1 MPTTPR
7 ELLHRLFEYIEE
19 QLKQADP
26 RGFLIGKSLAPR
38 FFQKDLAALPGV
50 TFDVTEPGDHIWLKV
65 DRLEAI
71 HPPAVVAE
79 YAHLIRLSEEP
90 VGSVPHLDELEF
102 ARVLGEAKAEKDEAL
117 HEDIENEFRS
127 RVDAVLVGYTNQWQE
142 WAAIEA
148 PRRRSISLYGD
159 LFALKHQLQAG
170 QTSNPIEFVWGLG
183 IGSWTLSFEGK
194 PFDFQYPL
202 LTQPLEIA
210 LDDDSM
216 ALEVRPRATDPRC
229 EMDAFV
235 GVGIPG
241 AADCEKAM
249 REHIA
254 RHSDTPVS
262 PFSASSYA
270 DVLKLAAR
278 NLDSRGSYVE
288 VLSAGQD
295 APAAGEHLVVSD
307 AWVLFAR
314 PKSNNFLVEDLKNI
328 RHKLD
333 KGCDIPAGPLALVS
347 PPSDVPI
354 SYEAVN
360 FRGLSGR
367 GANAGSASSSSASAT
382 QELYF
387 PLPYNQEQVTIV
399 QRLERAAGVTVQ
411 GPPGTGKTHTIANI
425 ICHYLASGKR
435 ILVTSRGEPALG
447 VLQSKIPE
455 EVRPLTVALLAGD
468 RDGIRQFQASIE
480 AIQHQVSQLNPE
492 QTREEIDRLH
502 QAIDRTHT
510 ELTHIDRKV
519 DEIALEQLADIQV
532 EGASFRAQQLAELV
546 VNGAS
551 YYSWFDDELSLAPEH
566 APPLS
571 TEEGGRLR
579 DDRRSLGEDL
589 AYVTAGVPSADELPL
604 APSIGQLHTSLCKLK
619 SLDAAVAAG
628 DILPLRAITS
638 DVLQIARELL
648 SLLEAAQSDLKALS
662 EVDEKWPDTLRRR
675 CAQPSYATEVSALVA
690 LFDDARR
697 LGEARAAFLKRPV
710 DFPHE
715 GLSNPKT
722 IEAVGRGAMT
732 GKPFGFV
739 AFGAAEAKDH
749 IARTR
754 VNGLTPASAEDWA
767 HVQTYLK
774 LHEQVVS
781 FSSRWNPV
789 AELLELPELTGG
801 VSQLRRFELVT
812 GVARS
817 VHQMATRYDAVL
829 PKKAE
834 LVFSTAPASL
844 ACGSSDDYEAVR
856 QHIRLHLTRAELAD
870 AATAVSQLREKLA
883 GNSGAITQ
891 ALHSFVDT
899 TLGNQQVEAARVAA
913 DYTELMVELR
923 RVTGLAPML
932 GRMREYSA
940 RLAQAGTE
948 NLARRILEVPVANGG
963 EDSVFPVSWREAW
976 AWARMR
982 SHLNKIEARRELVA
996 LNERRSHL
1004 EAGLAKMY
1012 RDVVGKAAWLAT
1024 KRNASP
1030 KVLQAL
1036 AGYATAI
1043 RRIGRGTGPNAVRY
1057 RRDAQQ
1063 SMLDAAG
1070 AVPCWIMSHAK
1081 ISESM
1086 PADIGAFD
1094 LVIVDEASQ
1103 SDLWALP
1110 AIVRAKKILVV
1121 GDDKQVSPDGG
1132 FMSSAR
1138 IGELRDR
1145 YLRDQP
1151 YGSDMTPE
1159 KSLYDLAARVFA
1171 AEQVMLREHFRCVPS
1186 IIAYSNA
1193 QFYKGGIQPLRI
1205 PRASERLD
1213 PPLVDI
1219 YVPGGVRDRKD
1230 CNKLEA
1236 EAIADEINAILANE
1250 AFSGRTIGVVSLL
1263 GMEQAKYIDA
1273 LVRERCPAA
1282 ELVRREF
1289 DCGDARTFQGSE
1301 RDIMFLSMV
1310 VDPEHCHALSGNA
1323 YDQRFNVAAS
1333 RARDRMYLV
1342 RSVTGEHLSE
1352 KDVRL
1357 SLLSHFN
1364 KPSVGQPIDQEGLIK
1379 LCESGF
1385 EREVFSMLVQRG
1397 YRVLPQV
1404 KSGAYRLDMVVEG
1417 ENDTRL
1423 AVECD
1428 GDAFHGP
1435 ERWTS
1440 DMNRQRI
1447 LERAGWTFWRC
1458 FASTWCLRKEE
1469 VFEELV
1475 ERLTA
1480 MGIEP
1485 IGALE
1490 RLPSL
1495 VEYREWSPARKETG
1509 PDAIDEVI
1517 SASVAGALQ
1526 LARNSDDREVMG
1538 IDKVNTDKT
1547 TEK

>member
-1 MPTTPR
+1 MSTKPR

-26 RGFLIGKSLAPR
+26 RSFVVGKSLTPR
-38 FFQKDLAALPGV
+38 FFQNDLAALPGV
-50 TFDVTEPGDHIWLKV
+50 VFDVTEPGDHIWLKV

-71 HPPAVVAE
+71 HPPAVASE
-79 YAHLIRLSEEP
+79 YVHLIRFSDDP
-90 VGSVPHLDELEF
+90 TGSAPHIDELEF
-102 ARVLGEAKAEKDEAL
+102 ARVLLEVKAGKEDAL
-117 HEDIENEFRS
+117 HGDVENEFRA
-127 RVDAVLVGYTNQWQE
+127 RVETALVVHTSQWQQ
-142 WAAIEA
+142 WAAVEK
-148 PRRRSISLYGD
+148 PRRRSIALYGD
-159 LFALKHQLQAG
+159 LFALKHQLQAE
-170 QTSNPIEFVWGLG
+170 QTANPIEFVWGLG
-183 IGSWTLSFEGK
+183 IASWTLSFEDK
-194 PFDFQYPL
+194 PCDFQYPL

-235 GVGIPG
+235 GIGVLG

-254 RHSDTPVS
+254 RHRDTPVS
-262 PFSASSYA
+262 PFSTSSYA

-278 NLDSRGSYVE
+278 NLDSRGTYVE
-288 VLSAGQD
+288 VLSAGKD
-295 APAAGEHLVVSD
+295 APAAGEHLVVTD

-314 PKSNNFLVEDLKNI
+314 PKSNNFLVDDLKNI
-328 RHKLD
+328 RHKLEE
-333 KGCDIPAGPLALVS
+333 GCDIPAGPLALVS
-347 PPSDVPI
+347 PPSDIPI

-367 GANAGSASSSSASAT
+367 GTSSGLGAGSVA

-435 ILVTSRGEPALG
+435 ILVTSRGEPALK

-455 EVRPLTVALLAGD
+455 EVQPLTVALLAGD

-502 QAIDRTHT
+502 HAIDRAHT
-510 ELTHIDRKV
+510 ELTNIDRRV
-519 DEIALEQLADIQV
+519 DEIALTQLSEIKVD
-532 EGASFRAQQLAELV
+532 GSSLRAQELAELV
-546 VNGAS
+546 VGGAS
-551 YYSWFDDELSLAPEH
+551 RYNWFDDELSLAPEH

-571 TEEGGRLR
+571 TEDGVQLR
-579 DDRRSLGEDL
+579 EDRRSLGEDL
-589 AYVTAGVPSADELPL
+589 AYVNARVPTADELPI
-604 APSIGQLHTSLCKLK
+604 ASSIGQLHTSLCKLK
-619 SLDAAVAAG
+619 SLDAATAAG
-628 DILPLRAITS
+628 DILPLRAITPE
-638 DVLQIARELL
+638 VLHAARELL
-648 SLLEAAQSDLKALS
+648 SLLGTAQSDLKALA
-662 EVDEKWPDTLRRR
+662 EVDGQWPHTLRRR
-675 CAQPSYATEVSALVA
+675 CAQPSYATEVEALVA
-690 LFDDARR
+690 LFDDAQR
-697 LGEARAAFLKRPV
+697 LMDARATFLKRPV
-710 DFPHE
+710 EFPEE
-715 GLSNPKT
+715 GLSNLKT
-722 IEAVGRGAMT
+722 TEAVTRGAAT

-739 AFGAAEAKDH
+739 AFGVGEAKDH
-749 IARTR
+749 IARVK
-754 VNGLTPASAEDWA
+754 VNGLAPTSTEDWG
-767 HVQTYLK
+767 HVQTYVN
-774 LHEQVVS
+774 LHEQIVS
-781 FSSRWNPV
+781 FTSRWNPV
-789 AELLELPELTGG
+789 AELLELPKLSGG
-801 VSQLRRFELVT
+801 VNQLRAFELVT

-817 VHQMATRYDAVL
+817 VHQVATRYDGVL
-829 PKKAE
+829 PKRAE
-834 LVFSTAPASL
+834 SVFATAPASL
-844 ACGSSDDYEAVR
+844 VCGSSDDYEAVR
-856 QHIRLHLTRAELAD
+856 RHILQHLTRAELAD
-870 AATAVSQLREKLA
+870 AAIALSQLQEKLA
-883 GNSGAITQ
+883 GNTGSITQ
-891 ALHSFVDT
+891 ALQSFVDT
-899 TLGNQQVEAARVAA
+899 KLGNGLEEAVRVAA
-913 DYTELMVELR
+913 EYTELIVELR
-923 RVTGLAPML
+923 RVTGLAPVL
-932 GRMREYSA
+932 GRVLEFSTRFAE
-940 RLAQAGTE
+940 AGAE
-948 NLARRILEVPVANGG
+948 KLARRVLEVPVANGA
-963 EDSVFPVSWREAW
+963 EDFAVPVSWREAW
-976 AWARMR
+976 TWARMR
-982 SHLNKIEARRELVA
+982 SHLEKIEARKELVA

-1004 EAGLAKMY
+1004 EVGLAKMY

-1043 RRIGRGTGPNAVRY
+1043 RRIGQGTGPNAVRY

-1132 FMSSAR
+1132 FLSSAR

-1145 YLRDQP
+1145 YLSDQP
-1151 YGSDMTPE
+1151 FGADMTPE

-1171 AEQVMLREHFRCVPS
+1171 AEQVMLREHFRCVPP
-1186 IIAYSNA
+1186 IISYSNA

-1205 PRASERLD
+1205 PRSSERLD

-1236 EAIADEINAILANE
+1236 EAIADEISALLSDE
-1250 AFSGRTIGVVSLL
+1250 AYAGRTLGVLSLL
-1263 GMEQAKYIDA
+1263 GMEQAKYIDS
-1273 LVRERCPAA
+1273 LVRERCSAT
-1282 ELVRREF
+1282 ELVHREF

-1310 VDPEHCHALSGNA
+1310 VDTERCHALSGNA

-1342 RSVTGEHLSE
+1342 RSVTTEQLSE

-1364 KPSVGQPIDQEGLIK
+1364 KPSIEQSIDQEGLIK

-1404 KSGAYRLDMVVEG
+1404 KSGSYRLDMVVEG
-1417 ENDTRL
+1417 ANDTRL

-1435 ERWTS
+1435 ERWAS
-1440 DMNRQRI
+1440 DMNRQRV

-1490 RLPSL
+1490 RLPGL
-1495 VEYREWSPARKETG
+1495 VEYREWTLPKPIEGVDS
-1509 PDAIDEVI
+1509 IDEVI
-1517 SASVAGALQ
+1517 SASVAAALQ
-1526 LARNSDDREVMG
+1526 EKNAGKGARA
-1538 IDKVNTDKT
+1538 
-1547 TEK
+1547 